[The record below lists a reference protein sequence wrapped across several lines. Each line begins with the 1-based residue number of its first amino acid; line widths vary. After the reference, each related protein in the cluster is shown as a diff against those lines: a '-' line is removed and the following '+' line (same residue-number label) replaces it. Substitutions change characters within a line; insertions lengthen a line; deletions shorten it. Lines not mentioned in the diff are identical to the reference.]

1 MVKAV
6 GNAVPLDNSNL
17 LCVVQEVHCIGHQG
31 LFAGFG

>member
-6 GNAVPLDNSNL
+6 ENAVPLDNSNL